1 MNPNQPMLNQQL
13 QSQSSMTGQ
22 YGQTQQPGMAGQYG
36 QQQPGMMGQY
46 GQTQQQP
53 GMMGQ
58 YGQTQQQP
66 GMMGQY
72 GQTQQQPGMMGQ
84 YGQTQQQPG
93 MMGQYGQQQPGM
105 MGQYGQQPKLQVFA
119 KGQGIDQNEYN
130 AIISGCSMAYTMK
143 ATPMSNNAIKN
154 IKNSI
159 RGEWFV
165 FVCPVGNKQY
175 DFSLSIVTGADFIS
189 FALDDTQ
196 FQVCRLSN

>member
-13 QSQSSMTGQ
+13 QPQNSMTGQ
-22 YGQTQQPGMAGQYG
+22 YGQQQPMTGQYG
-36 QQQPGMMGQY
+36 QQQPMTGQYGQQQQPGMMGQY
-46 GQTQQQP
+46 GQQQQ
-53 GMMGQ
+53 Q
-58 YGQTQQQP
+58 
-66 GMMGQY
+66 
-72 GQTQQQPGMMGQ
+72 
-84 YGQTQQQPG
+84 G

-105 MGQYGQQPKLQVFA
+105 MGQYGQQPKLQIFA
-119 KGQGIDQNEYN
+119 RGQGIDQNEYN

>member
-13 QSQSSMTGQ
+13 QPQNSMTGQ
-22 YGQTQQPGMAGQYG
+22 YGQQQPMTGQYGQQQPMTGQYG
-36 QQQPGMMGQY
+36 QQQPGMMG
-46 GQTQQQP
+46 
-53 GMMGQ
+53 
-58 YGQTQQQP
+58 
-66 GMMGQY
+66 
-72 GQTQQQPGMMGQ
+72 
-84 YGQTQQQPG
+84 QQPG

-105 MGQYGQQPKLQVFA
+105 MGQYGQQPKLQIFA
-119 KGQGIDQNEYN
+119 RGQGIDQNEYN

>member
-13 QSQSSMTGQ
+13 QPQNSMTGQYAQQQPMTGQ
-22 YGQTQQPGMAGQYG
+22 YGQQQPMTGQYGQQQPMTGQYG
-36 QQQPGMMGQY
+36 QQQPGMMG
-46 GQTQQQP
+46 
-53 GMMGQ
+53 
-58 YGQTQQQP
+58 
-66 GMMGQY
+66 
-72 GQTQQQPGMMGQ
+72 
-84 YGQTQQQPG
+84 QQPG

-105 MGQYGQQPKLQVFA
+105 MGQYGQQPKLQIFA
-119 KGQGIDQNEYN
+119 RGQGIDQNEYN

>member
-13 QSQSSMTGQ
+13 QPQNSMTGQ
-22 YGQTQQPGMAGQYG
+22 YGQQQPMTGQYG
-36 QQQPGMMGQY
+36 QQQPMTGQYGQQQPMTGQYGQQQQPGMMGQY
-46 GQTQQQP
+46 GQQQQ
-53 GMMGQ
+53 Q
-58 YGQTQQQP
+58 
-66 GMMGQY
+66 
-72 GQTQQQPGMMGQ
+72 
-84 YGQTQQQPG
+84 G

-105 MGQYGQQPKLQVFA
+105 MGQYGQQPKLQIFA
-119 KGQGIDQNEYN
+119 RGQGIDQNEYN

>member
-13 QSQSSMTGQ
+13 QPQNSMTGQ
-22 YGQTQQPGMAGQYG
+22 YGQQQPMTGQYAQQQPMTGQYGQQQPMTGQYGQQQPMTGQYGQQQPMTGQYG
-36 QQQPGMMGQY
+36 QQQPGMMG
-46 GQTQQQP
+46 
-53 GMMGQ
+53 
-58 YGQTQQQP
+58 
-66 GMMGQY
+66 
-72 GQTQQQPGMMGQ
+72 
-84 YGQTQQQPG
+84 QQPG

-105 MGQYGQQPKLQVFA
+105 MGQYGQQPKLQIFA
-119 KGQGIDQNEYN
+119 RGQGIDQNEYN

>member
-13 QSQSSMTGQ
+13 QPQNSMTGQ
-22 YGQTQQPGMAGQYG
+22 YGQQQPMTGQYAQQQPMTGQYGQQQPMTGQYGQQQPMTGQYGQQQPMTGQYG
-36 QQQPGMMGQY
+36 QQQPGMMG
-46 GQTQQQP
+46 
-53 GMMGQ
+53 
-58 YGQTQQQP
+58 
-66 GMMGQY
+66 
-72 GQTQQQPGMMGQ
+72 
-84 YGQTQQQPG
+84 QQPG

-105 MGQYGQQPKLQVFA
+105 MGQYGQQPKLQIFA
-119 KGQGIDQNEYN
+119 RGQGIDQNECN

>member
-13 QSQSSMTGQ
+13 QGQNSMTGQ
-22 YGQTQQPGMAGQYG
+22 YGQQQPMTGKYG
-36 QQQPGMMGQY
+36 Q
-46 GQTQQQP
+46 
-53 GMMGQ
+53 
-58 YGQTQQQP
+58 
-66 GMMGQY
+66 
-72 GQTQQQPGMMGQ
+72 
-84 YGQTQQQPG
+84 QQQPG
-93 MMGQYGQQQPGM
+93 MMGQYGQQQPMTGQYGQQQQPGMMGQYGQPQQQGM
-105 MGQYGQQPKLQVFA
+105 MGQYGQQPKLQIFA
-119 KGQGIDQNEYN
+119 RGQGIDQNEYN

>member
-13 QSQSSMTGQ
+13 QPQNSMTGQ
-22 YGQTQQPGMAGQYG
+22 YGQQQPMTGQYG
-36 QQQPGMMGQY
+36 QQQPGMMG
-46 GQTQQQP
+46 
-53 GMMGQ
+53 
-58 YGQTQQQP
+58 
-66 GMMGQY
+66 
-72 GQTQQQPGMMGQ
+72 
-84 YGQTQQQPG
+84 QQPG

-105 MGQYGQQPKLQVFA
+105 MGQYDQQPKLQIFA
-119 KGQGIDQNEYN
+119 RGQGIDQNEYN

>member
-22 YGQTQQPGMAGQYG
+22 YGQTQQTGMAGQYG
-36 QQQPGMMGQY
+36 QTQQTGMAGQYAQTQQPGMMGQYGQQPGMMGQYGQPQQPGMMGQYGQQQQPGMMGQY
-46 GQTQQQP
+46 G
-53 GMMGQ
+53 
-58 YGQTQQQP
+58 
-66 GMMGQY
+66 
-72 GQTQQQPGMMGQ
+72 
-84 YGQTQQQPG
+84 
-93 MMGQYGQQQPGM
+93 QQPGM
-105 MGQYGQQPKLQVFA
+105 MGQYGQQPKLQIFA

-130 AIISGCSMAYTMK
+130 AIISGCTMAYTMK

>member
-58 YGQTQQQP
+58 YGQA
-66 GMMGQY
+66 
-72 GQTQQQPGMMGQ
+72 
-84 YGQTQQQPG
+84 
-93 MMGQYGQQQPGM
+93 QQPGM

>member
-13 QSQSSMTGQ
+13 QPQNSMTGQYAQQQPMTGQ
-22 YGQTQQPGMAGQYG
+22 YGQQQPMTGQYGQQQPMTGQYGQQQPMTGQYG
-36 QQQPGMMGQY
+36 QQQPGMMG
-46 GQTQQQP
+46 
-53 GMMGQ
+53 
-58 YGQTQQQP
+58 
-66 GMMGQY
+66 
-72 GQTQQQPGMMGQ
+72 
-84 YGQTQQQPG
+84 QQPG

-105 MGQYGQQPKLQVFA
+105 MGQYGQQPKLQIFA
-119 KGQGIDQNEYN
+119 RGQGIDQNEYN

>member
-13 QSQSSMTGQ
+13 QPQNSMTGQ
-22 YGQTQQPGMAGQYG
+22 YGQQQPMTGQYGQQQPMTGQYGQQQPMTGQYGQQQPMTGQYGQQQPMTGQYG
-36 QQQPGMMGQY
+36 QQQPGMMG
-46 GQTQQQP
+46 
-53 GMMGQ
+53 
-58 YGQTQQQP
+58 
-66 GMMGQY
+66 
-72 GQTQQQPGMMGQ
+72 
-84 YGQTQQQPG
+84 QQPG

-105 MGQYGQQPKLQVFA
+105 MGQYGQQPKLQIFA
-119 KGQGIDQNEYN
+119 RGQGIDQNEYN

>member
-22 YGQTQQPGMAGQYG
+22 YAQTQQPGMA
-36 QQQPGMMGQY
+36 GQY

-58 YGQTQQQP
+58 YGQ
-66 GMMGQY
+66 
-72 GQTQQQPGMMGQ
+72 QQQPGMMGQ

-93 MMGQYGQQQPGM
+93 MMGQYGQQ
-105 MGQYGQQPKLQVFA
+105 PKLQIFA
-119 KGQGIDQNEYN
+119 RGQGIDQNEYN

>member
-13 QSQSSMTGQ
+13 QPQNSMTGQ
-22 YGQTQQPGMAGQYG
+22 YGQQQPMTGQYG
-36 QQQPGMMGQY
+36 QQQPGMMG
-46 GQTQQQP
+46 
-53 GMMGQ
+53 
-58 YGQTQQQP
+58 
-66 GMMGQY
+66 
-72 GQTQQQPGMMGQ
+72 
-84 YGQTQQQPG
+84 
-93 MMGQYGQQQPGM
+93 QQPGM

>member
-22 YGQTQQPGMAGQYG
+22 YAQTQQPGMAGQYG
-36 QQQPGMMGQY
+36 QTQQPGMMGQYGQQQQPGMMGQY

-58 YGQTQQQP
+58 YGQA
-66 GMMGQY
+66 
-72 GQTQQQPGMMGQ
+72 
-84 YGQTQQQPG
+84 
-93 MMGQYGQQQPGM
+93 QQPGM

-189 FALDDTQ
+189 FALDNTQ

>member
-13 QSQSSMTGQ
+13 QPQNSMTGQ
-22 YGQTQQPGMAGQYG
+22 YGQQQPMTGQYG
-36 QQQPGMMGQY
+36 QQQPGMMG
-46 GQTQQQP
+46 
-53 GMMGQ
+53 
-58 YGQTQQQP
+58 
-66 GMMGQY
+66 
-72 GQTQQQPGMMGQ
+72 
-84 YGQTQQQPG
+84 QQPG

-105 MGQYGQQPKLQVFA
+105 MGQYGQQPKLQIFA
-119 KGQGIDQNEYN
+119 RGQGIDQNEYN

>member
-1 MNPNQPMLNQQL
+1 MKPNQPMLNQQL
-13 QSQSSMTGQ
+13 QPQNSMTGQ
-22 YGQTQQPGMAGQYG
+22 YGQQQPMTGQYG
-36 QQQPGMMGQY
+36 QQQPGMMG
-46 GQTQQQP
+46 
-53 GMMGQ
+53 
-58 YGQTQQQP
+58 
-66 GMMGQY
+66 
-72 GQTQQQPGMMGQ
+72 
-84 YGQTQQQPG
+84 QQPG

-105 MGQYGQQPKLQVFA
+105 MGQYGQQPKLQIFA
-119 KGQGIDQNEYN
+119 RGQGIDQNEYN

-189 FALDDTQ
+189 FAFDDTQ